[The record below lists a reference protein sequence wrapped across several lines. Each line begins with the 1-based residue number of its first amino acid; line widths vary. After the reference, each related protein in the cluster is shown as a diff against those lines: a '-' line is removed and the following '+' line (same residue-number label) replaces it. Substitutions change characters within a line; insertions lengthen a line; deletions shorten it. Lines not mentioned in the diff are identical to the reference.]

1 MFSAG
6 IKVNHGPISG
16 IAPSGEPVE
25 ESGAQQLGPV
35 FLLKERE
42 DSVYD
47 LGIFDRLCKMALSSA
62 SADKLDA
69 RICAQASQ
77 PATVGAS
84 GANPRGA
91 VVIYDPQAGARHLS
105 PVICG
110 VKNND
115 LARFDEGE
123 RYRAKEHEK
132 PNYKRYADS
141 DSPHSMSHAAQRT
154 RRSAAWRRPPTVAEA
169 PKVDARRLPNCKWNA
184 LLAVGAPLARLPQ
197 HRRDERPR
205 RSHP

>member
-1 MFSAG
+1 M
-6 IKVNHGPISG
+6 
-16 IAPSGEPVE
+16 
-25 ESGAQQLGPV
+25 GPV
-35 FLLKERE
+35 FLLNERE

-77 PATVGAS
+77 PATVCAS

-91 VVIYDPQAGARHLS
+91 VVIRDPKAGARHLS

-115 LARFDEGE
+115 LAAFDEGE
-123 RYRAKEHEK
+123 RSRGLA
-132 PNYKRYADS
+132 PS
-141 DSPHSMSHAAQRT
+141 DAARKTLDTTGPHILAGMLTTSVGFCAACVLLLPLFHSFGLLTGAAVTFVYFSSVLALPGLLVWIHT
-154 RRSAAWRRPPTVAEA
+154 RKS
-169 PKVDARRLPNCKWNA
+169 
-184 LLAVGAPLARLPQ
+184 
-197 HRRDERPR
+197 
-205 RSHP
+205 

>member
-1 MFSAG
+1 M
-6 IKVNHGPISG
+6 
-16 IAPSGEPVE
+16 
-25 ESGAQQLGPV
+25 
-35 FLLKERE
+35 
-42 DSVYD
+42 
-47 LGIFDRLCKMALSSA
+47 RLRM

-77 PATVGAS
+77 PATVCAS

-91 VVIYDPQAGARHLS
+91 VVIYDPKAGARHLS

-123 RYRAKEHEK
+123 RSRAKEHEK
-132 PNYKRYADS
+132 PNLKRYADS
-141 DSPHSMSHAAQRT
+141 DSPHSMSHAAHRT
-154 RRSAAWRRPPTVAEA
+154 RRSATCAGRRRSLKA
-169 PKVDARRLPNCKWNA
+169 PKVDARRLPNCTWNA
-184 LLAVGAPLARLPQ
+184 LLAVGAPLARAASVS
-197 HRRDERPR
+197 RRDERPR

>member
-1 MFSAG
+1 M
-6 IKVNHGPISG
+6 NHGPISG
-16 IAPSGEPVE
+16 IAPSGERVD
-25 ESGAQQLGPV
+25 ESGAQRLGPV
-35 FLLKERE
+35 FLLNERE

-62 SADKLDA
+62 SADELDA

-169 PKVDARRLPNCKWNA
+169 PRLTPEGYQTASGTRCW
-184 LLAVGAPLARLPQ
+184 LFGAPLARLPQ

>member
-1 MFSAG
+1 M
-6 IKVNHGPISG
+6 
-16 IAPSGEPVE
+16 
-25 ESGAQQLGPV
+25 GPV

-154 RRSAAWRRPPTVAEA
+154 RRSAAWRRPPAIAEA
-169 PKVDARRLPNCKWNA
+169 PKVDARRLP
-184 LLAVGAPLARLPQ
+184 RT
-197 HRRDERPR
+197 D
-205 RSHP
+205 